1 MMEYKGY
8 VATVEFD
15 DSVGLL
21 HGRVVNSGDYPIV
34 TFEATDVA
42 GLRAEFRLSVD
53 EYLSACKEAGIEPRP
68 PFSGKLN
75 LRLGSDLHRRVA
87 VSALQSGMSINEWIK
102 HVLEASVQRA

>member
-8 VATVEFD
+8 VASVEFD

-21 HGRVVNSGDYPIV
+21 HGRVVNSGDYPIA

-53 EYLSACKEAGIEPRP
+53 EYLRTCKEAGIEPRP

-75 LRLGSDLHRRVA
+75 LRLGSDLHQRVA
-87 VSALQSGMSINEWIK
+87 VTALQSGMSINEWIK
-102 HVLEASVQRA
+102 HVLEESVKTA

>member
-42 GLRAEFRLSVD
+42 GLRAEFRLSVE

-75 LRLGSDLHRRVA
+75 LRLGSELHRRVA
-87 VSALQSGMSINEWIK
+87 VSALQSGLSINEWIRS
-102 HVLEASVQRA
+102 VLEESAQKA